1 MSCPPDPPIDAIR
14 AYLEREF
21 PGHVQHRGWNPE
33 ARAHVFEVSHET
45 VRHHV
50 FVQAGFIE
58 TCEDVVAS
66 LRASELADYMRE
78 ARAQDRRFVV
88 LEEEGAVRVRSM
100 PVG

>member
-1 MSCPPDPPIDAIR
+1 MSCPPDPPIDAIQ

-21 PGHVQHRGWNPE
+21 PGRVRHSGWDRE

-45 VRHHV
+45 ARHHV

-58 TCEDVVAS
+58 TSGDVVAS

-100 PVG
+100 PL